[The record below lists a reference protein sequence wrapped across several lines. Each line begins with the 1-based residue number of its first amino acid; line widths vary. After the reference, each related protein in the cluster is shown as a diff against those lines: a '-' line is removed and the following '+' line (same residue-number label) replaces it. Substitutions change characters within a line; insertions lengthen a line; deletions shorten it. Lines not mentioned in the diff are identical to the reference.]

1 MINFSEFIAQRIDE
15 ATGEV
20 NPLFSGDKQIGQL
33 DRMIE
38 RGVDKE
44 EVIKELQVVYDK
56 YEAKITACR
65 KAFERLVNAEIRGIP
80 KVKFLSDQ
88 KTMKSI
94 INKAVTRK
102 KGFGKLGDL
111 VRGAVLFE
119 TKEQADAFVKKFVRK
134 NGNSVIE
141 NETKERGGDKL
152 YGYYGSSHLAV
163 NITGI
168 TVELQVMTRKLW
180 SYKGAAHDI
189 YNKTRDTGVVDK
201 FDRHQSNKLFSMGNR
216 ESVDVLPEFTYEE
229 MHEMQFDTWKDVDIY
244 ESDL

>member
-15 ATGEV
+15 ATGQM
-20 NPLFSGDKQIGQL
+20 NPLFAGDKQVAQL

-38 RGVDKE
+38 RGADKE
-44 EVIKELQVVYDK
+44 EIIAELKKVVDK
-56 YEAKITACR
+56 YTGKISDAR

-88 KTMKSI
+88 KKIDSI
-94 INKAVTRK
+94 ISKAVTRK
-102 KGFGKLGDL
+102 TGFAKLGDL

-119 TKEQADAFVKKFVRK
+119 TKEQADEFVKKFVRK
-134 NGNSVIE
+134 NGSSVIE
-141 NETKERGGDKL
+141 NETKERGGDKK

-163 NITGI
+163 NIGGI
-168 TVELQVMTRKLW
+168 TVEIQVMTRKLW
-180 SYKGAAHDI
+180 NYKGAAHDI

-216 ESVDVLPEFTYEE
+216 ESVELLPEFTYEE
-229 MHEMQFDTWKDVDIY
+229 MHDMQFDDWKDVDI
-244 ESDL
+244 LA